1 MMGTMNQASDNR
13 SNSFRVISGGQQ
25 ARKDIEALMAA
36 TIDPTSRLADREA
49 AADKL
54 KPRGRLKAVR

>member
-1 MMGTMNQASDNR
+1 MMDSMSQASDNR
-13 SNSFRVISGGQQ
+13 RSGFQVISGGQQ
-25 ARKDIEALMAA
+25 ARKDIEALMLAA
-36 TIDPTSRLADREA
+36 IDPASRLADREA